1 MAETSVLRRFFD
13 QNQADGKLNASVF
26 LDALKNCGLDINID
40 PRLKET
46 KRALERLGH
55 VITWEEYH
63 TAAGHAALL
72 IEAGLSGH
80 FIVPDWSAFKK
91 DMYELYDGQKDN
103 LGGAKA
109 DYIPQLAKCNSEHW
123 GVSVCTVDGQRLNIG
138 DTDVPFCLQSS
149 SKPLTYAFVQED
161 LGVEKVHTHIGREP
175 SGRSF
180 NELVLNP
187 KGRPHNPCINA
198 GAIMCASLVQPN
210 LNSADRY
217 DHMAGQFSRL
227 AGGAKFGFQNGTYQS
242 EYATADRNFALAFFM
257 KENGAFP
264 EWIDSRE
271 KMEDALRLYFQLCS
285 MEINASDYSVVAAT
299 LANGGVCPTT
309 GERVLKPETVKNTL
323 SMMYSCG
330 MYDYSGEFA
339 FKIGIPAKSG
349 VSGVVLVVVPDVMGI
364 VTFSPNLDAIG
375 NSERGVKFCTAL
387 NTKFNFHTYD
397 SSSNVAEGKRDPTK
411 IAKEAVQN
419 PISALLYAAHE
430 NDVGS
435 MKRLF
440 LIGVD
445 MNSADYDGRTA
456 LHLAA
461 STGNLDP
468 LNFLLSCKGINVNA
482 VDRWGGTP
490 LDDAIREN
498 HNEAADLLTKAGGA
512 KA

>member
-1 MAETSVLRRFFD
+1 MASVGVLKRFFES
-13 QNQADGKLNASVF
+13 NKSAATGKVSVNVL
-26 LDALKNCGLDINID
+26 LDALSSCGLDINLD
-40 PRLKET
+40 KRLKGT
-46 KRALERLGH
+46 KSALERSDRELDWDAFQSA
-55 VITWEEYH
+55 TSQS
-63 TAAGHAALL
+63 ALL
-72 IEAGLSGH
+72 IESGLSGN
-80 FIVPDWSAFKK
+80 FIVPDWASFKK

-123 GVSVCTVDGQRLNIG
+123 GISVCTVDGQRLNIG
-138 DTDVPFCLQSS
+138 DTDVGFCLQSS
-149 SKPLTYAFVQED
+149 SKPLTYAFVQEE
-161 LGVEKVHTHIGREP
+161 LGIEKVHQHIGREP

-198 GAIMCASLVQPN
+198 GAIMCASLVQN
-210 LNSADRY
+210 EMNSADRY
-217 DHMAGQFSRL
+217 DHMAAQFSRL

-242 EYATADRNFALAFFM
+242 EYSTADRNFALAFFM

-264 EWIDSRE
+264 EWIDTRE

-285 MEINASDYSVVAAT
+285 METNASDYSVVAAT

-349 VSGVVLVVVPDVMGI
+349 VSGVVLIVVPDVMGI
-364 VTFSPNLDAIG
+364 VTFSPNLDHIG
-375 NSERGVKFCTAL
+375 NSERGVKFCTSL
-387 NTKFNFHTYD
+387 TQKFNFHTYD
-397 SSSNVAEGKRDPTK
+397 SSSNVAKGKRDPTK
-411 IAKEAVQN
+411 VEAEAYQN

-430 NDVGS
+430 NDVGA

-440 LIGVD
+440 LTGVD

-461 STGNLDP
+461 STGNIEP
-468 LNFLLSCKGINVNA
+468 LNFLLGCEGIKVNVK
-482 VDRWGGTP
+482 DRWGGSP
-490 LDDAIREN
+490 LDDAKREK
-498 HNEAADLLTKAGGA
+498 HGEVAKLLEGAGA
-512 KA
+512 Q